1 VLQFTLATFLIITTI
16 VIYSQFSYLVNF
28 DLGYND
34 KNVAVINTGQFGR
47 EKLELV
53 KNELLKHPAIV
64 SVSADQG
71 GRWGTIAHINGETEM
86 NFDMKIIDEQYFP
99 LFQIP
104 IINGR
109 NFSKEL
115 PTDTAQSVMVNEAFV
130 KSAGWKNPIGEVINF
145 FYNNKKYN
153 VIGVVRDYHFASLNE
168 TVSPQIFLTHPQ
180 YELRD
185 VFVKVKEGKSADVLP
200 FLQATFKRLFPFQP
214 YQFRFKHEENR
225 LQYES
230 EAKWKQIISFGAALT
245 IFISCIGLFGLSML
259 AAEKRTK
266 EIGIRKVLGASVAV
280 ITRTLSTD
288 FLKLVLLAALVAI
301 PAAAWL
307 MQKWLQNY
315 PYRIS
320 LTWWMFGVATALIV
334 LIALFTISFQS
345 VKAALANPVKSLRTE

>member
-1 VLQFTLATFLIITTI
+1 
-16 VIYSQFSYLVNF
+16 
-28 DLGYND
+28 
-34 KNVAVINTGQFGR
+34 
-47 EKLELV
+47 
-53 KNELLKHPAIV
+53 
-64 SVSADQG
+64 
-71 GRWGTIAHINGETEM
+71 
-86 NFDMKIIDEQYFP
+86 
-99 LFQIP
+99 
-104 IINGR
+104 
-109 NFSKEL
+109 
-115 PTDTAQSVMVNEAFV
+115 
-130 KSAGWKNPIGEVINF
+130 
-145 FYNNKKYN
+145 
-153 VIGVVRDYHFASLNE
+153 
-168 TVSPQIFLTHPQ
+168 
-180 YELRD
+180 

-200 FLQATFKRLFPFQP
+200 FLQAAFKRLFPFQP
-214 YQFRFKHEENR
+214 YQFRFKNEENR

-288 FLKLVLLAALVAI
+288 FLKLVLLAALIAV

-307 MQKWLQNY
+307 MQRWLQNY